1 MIRSAPPGVVGSMTF
16 LRSFILPSLVL
27 FAVACDAPESE
38 EFHDQ
43 RAGLESSAPG
53 VWLAVSEDDGE
64 LVRTFRGEDAPATTQ
79 VRAVPMAPDEQ
90 LSATQAQ
97 WCNTPAP
104 GEEIV
109 CDVPV
114 PDGKDETETL
124 LDLWAD
130 DTSSSGPSIR
140 ITITVKHGI

>member
-1 MIRSAPPGVVGSMTF
+1 M
-16 LRSFILPSLVL
+16 
-27 FAVACDAPESE
+27 ACDASESE
-38 EFHDQ
+38 AFHDQ
-43 RAGLESSAPG
+43 RAALGSSAPG
-53 VWLAVSEDDGE
+53 VWLAVTEDEGE
-64 LVRTFRGEDAPATTQ
+64 LVRTFHGEDAPATTE

-114 PDGKDETETL
+114 PDGKDETKTL

-130 DTSSSGPSIR
+130 DTSSSGPPVR
-140 ITITVKHGI
+140 IPITVKHGI